1 MTPARTGVTLGAA
14 ALLAGC
20 AATTGLPP
28 VPPRAVPAVALP
40 AAWSGALATGTAVD
54 LSAWWQAFDDA
65 DLNALVASALATSPE
80 IDASSARVR
89 AARALAQEAA
99 ARLGP
104 QLSFSGASQQSA
116 DGGRG
121 YFASGLDARWD
132 LPLWSREDW
141 VRGGSA
147 ADVQLAL
154 IDEQATRAT
163 LVAEVAAAYFQ
174 MRAAEREQHL
184 LQQSA
189 ALADERTRLTKALV
203 QTRQMAA
210 DELPAAVAAAL
221 QARAALAE
229 PVWLA
234 VQARARLALLLG
246 DLQVVL
252 PAPWVD
258 EKSVVSKS
266 PTGKL
271 PTGKAATGKAAIS
284 NSAISEA
291 GANRAIKDLAPN
303 AAAVRPTLR
312 ITALPADLL
321 RQRPAIRRAE
331 QTVLRAAYASG
342 LAHADAQP
350 RISLSGLL
358 GLTLAVTGPGS
369 GTVRGTLGL
378 GPAFSIPLFDGGERV
393 ATQTARNAEFD
404 VATAQYRQA
413 VLVGVAEAQT
423 ALLQLDYE
431 RQRAAAAAAV
441 ETALRERTSAIET
454 RMQFGLADGFQR
466 TAARSATLAAKQ
478 QSLRLALAE
487 QIAYV
492 AVFKACGGAALM
504 DAMPSAA
511 TAESAAATTSGA
523 RAQTTAA
530 TAPASQA
537 NAPAAA
543 APAAP

>member
-1 MTPARTGVTLGAA
+1 VKVAPAAWTVGAA

-20 AATTGLPP
+20 AATTALPP
-28 VPPRAVPAVALP
+28 VPPREVPAVKLP
-40 AAWSGALATGTAVD
+40 AAWSGALTTGTAVD
-54 LSAWWQAFDDA
+54 LSAWWQAFNDA
-65 DLNALVASALATSPE
+65 DLNALVATALATSPE

-89 AARALAQEAA
+89 AARALAQESA

-104 QLSFSGASQQSA
+104 QLSFSGTSQQSA

-121 YFASGLDARWD
+121 YFLAGLDARWD
-132 LPLWSREDW
+132 LPLWSRDDW

-174 MRAAEREQHL
+174 MRAAEREQQVL
-184 LQQSA
+184 RDMA
-189 ALADERTRLTKALV
+189 ALADERSRLTKALV
-203 QTRQMAA
+203 QTRQLAD
-210 DELPAAVAAAL
+210 DELPAASAAAL

-229 PVWLA
+229 PAWLA

-246 DLQVVL
+246 DLQAQL
-252 PAPWVD
+252 PKPLFTGGAARPAQAT
-258 EKSVVSKS
+258 S
-266 PTGKL
+266 PTG
-271 PTGKAATGKAAIS
+271 S
-284 NSAISEA
+284 RSAVTA
-291 GANRAIKDLAPN
+291 
-303 AAAVRPTLR
+303 LR
-312 ITALPADLL
+312 VAELPADLL

-358 GLTLAVTGPGS
+358 GMTLAVTGPGS

-404 VATAQYRQA
+404 VATAQYRQE
-413 VLVGVAEAQT
+413 VLVGVSEAQT

-431 RQRAAAAAAV
+431 RQRGIAAAAV
-441 ETALRERTSAIET
+441 ENALRERTSAIET
-454 RMQFGLADGFQR
+454 RMKFGLADGFQR
-466 TAARSATLAAKQ
+466 TAARSAVLAATQ
-478 QSLRLALAE
+478 QALRLALAE

-492 AVFKACGGAALM
+492 AVFKAFGGAALM
-504 DAMPSAA
+504 N
-511 TAESAAATTSGA
+511 TAVSAAASTSAPTNAPTGTPTT
-523 RAQTTAA
+523 TET
-530 TAPASQA
+530 

-543 APAAP
+543 AKAAP